1 MLMVSGITTEAA
13 TESVTVRVSS
23 QVPTVA
29 VSPMRRM
36 TEPAVEVSIVIP
48 GITGDKVARYVGVP
62 RVIVKVSLR
71 LILIFLANVL
81 VGAVEVTFSAGLIT
95 AYAVEESVINNPA
108 VSESVTVRRYRYPDP
123 FVEVSEGTQLYA
135 ALDAPVPTLR
145 VV

>member
-1 MLMVSGITTEAA
+1 M
-13 TESVTVRVSS
+13 
-23 QVPTVA
+23 
-29 VSPMRRM
+29 
-36 TEPAVEVSIVIP
+36 VIP

-62 RVIVKVSLR
+62 KVIVKVSLR

-95 AYAVEESVINNPA
+95 AYAVEESVMNNPA
-108 VSESVTVRRYRYPDP
+108 VSESVTVRRNRYPDP
-123 FVEVSEGTQLYA
+123 VVEVSEGTQLYA